1 MNTPHVAR
9 RMRYFTVLL
18 LLAAAAFALLA
29 SSCSGSKVIPPE
41 LKEQI
46 DSSVSFRDIQ
56 ASPQAL
62 QGRVVLL
69 GGEVLGARLVQDGVE
84 LEVLQLP
91 VKDDDPPVERRTES
105 QGRFLAID
113 RAAGDPASFPP
124 GQRSLSSGRSPAR
137 KHAALT
143 NPPTG
148 ILSSRSSTCTSGVT
162 TVIASAHAALL
173 AYSEE
178 WALDS
183 GVAEGVAVSVV
194 SVSALGSSRSARPRM
209 VRTRTTPSSVL
220 CGHQSDRR
228 WKKCQVYRVRRLW

>member
-1 MNTPHVAR
+1 MNAPHFAWH
-9 RMRYFTVLL
+9 MRHFRVLL
-18 LLAAAAFALLA
+18 PLGAAAFALLA

-41 LKEQI
+41 LKDQI

-124 GQRSLSSGRSPAR
+124 GTKVTLVGAVAGEETRRLDESMYRSPIVEVRHLYVWSDDQYRERSRNTVGLFGGMGFGFGSGGRSGSFGGVGIG
-137 KHAALT
+137 
-143 NPPTG
+143 TG
-148 ILSSRSSTCTSGVT
+148 F
-162 TVIASAHAALL
+162 
-173 AYSEE
+173 
-178 WALDS
+178 
-183 GVAEGVAVSVV
+183 
-194 SVSALGSSRSARPRM
+194 
-209 VRTRTTPSSVL
+209 
-220 CGHQSDRR
+220 
-228 WKKCQVYRVRRLW
+228 